1 VSVILLGGNL
11 MALGTITAASATD
24 FPATLLA
31 DGDRDPQWQADAPG
45 SKTITLDLGVGIS
58 RTASA
63 YAFANSNIEGTVLL
77 ESSANGSDWTARDSV
92 EVSGEHVYRAFAE
105 TTARYWRWTL
115 PAMSVEHEIG
125 EVILDVPVTLPAP
138 TYDRANVGDQG
149 NLVVSESIGGYAWA
163 VELGPAR
170 GRLTYGWIALPGT
183 SYAALRTFLG
193 VIGWGRDAFVVVDHD
208 STARWMRWGRPGE
221 LTARIVKLADGL
233 YYETECELVDA
244 L

>member
-1 VSVILLGGNL
+1 VSIILLGGNL

-31 DGDRDPQWQADAPG
+31 DGDRDPQWQADAVG
-45 SKTITLDLGVGIS
+45 AKTITLDLGVGITG
-58 RTASA
+58 TASA
-63 YAFANSNIEGTVLL
+63 WAFVNSNVEGEVAL
-77 ESSANGSDWTARDSV
+77 ETSANGADWTERDTQTIAAGTVYYAFDSV
-92 EVSGEHVYRAFAE
+92 A
-105 TTARYWRWTL
+105 ARYWRWTL
-115 PAMSVEHEIG
+115 PAMSVEQEIG
-125 EVILDVPVTLPAP
+125 EVILGVPVTLPAP
-138 TYDRANVGDQG
+138 TYDRASVGDQG
-149 NLVVSESIGGYAWA
+149 NVVVSESVGGYAWA

-170 GRLTYGWIALPGT
+170 GRLTYGWIALPAA

-193 VIGWGRDAFVVVDHD
+193 VIGWGRDAFLVVDHD

-221 LTARIVKLADGL
+221 VKARIVKLADGL